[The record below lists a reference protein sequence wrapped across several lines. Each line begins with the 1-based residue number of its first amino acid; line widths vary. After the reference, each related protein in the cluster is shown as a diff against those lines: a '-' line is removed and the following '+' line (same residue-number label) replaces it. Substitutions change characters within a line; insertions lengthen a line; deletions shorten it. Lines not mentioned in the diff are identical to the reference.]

1 MERLIWLIEFF
12 MLADLGLKSCK
23 CFNGHSVVRF
33 DVLVMPGVVSFV
45 GKGCL
50 SLLVLILENLG
61 AD

>member
-1 MERLIWLIEFF
+1 